1 MTGWEHASSIFSEH
15 PMLRLRARGCSE
27 TPKALG
33 DKVLR
38 VYPKECCQLF
48 DLKMPLKSEVFGNGV
63 WITVIS
69 RV

>member
-1 MTGWEHASSIFSEH
+1 MHHQSFPTPYASAESQ
-15 PMLRLRARGCSE
+15 GCSE
-27 TPKALG
+27 TLKALG

-38 VYPKECCQLF
+38 VYPKECCPLF